1 MRKRSWLLCLI
12 VCVVLMNFSISAL
25 AEAPK
30 AKTLTKLWE
39 VTGLVNTESVAYD
52 AKSDVLYVLSKGT
65 DPKTSFVSK
74 ISMKGEMLTK
84 DFTTGLTQGRG
95 IILVDNLLFV
105 TELQAL
111 TKIDVAT
118 GKVVKTYPVP
128 EAGVFNDLVV
138 DPATGDVYVSDTGT
152 EKNVIYKWNKAK
164 DTFEKWL
171 ESPKLEQPNGLIIE
185 KGQLISAPWG
195 VVTDPATWATKV
207 PGHLATISL
216 DAKEIKSL
224 GGKDTPLGNLDG
236 LQADGE
242 GNYFVG
248 DWWTGKLYLVN
259 QAAEA
264 TLLLT
269 LEQSIADFLYLLD
282 KKLLFIPIDSKFVA
296 YKVE

>member
-1 MRKRSWLLCLI
+1 MRKGSWLLGVI
-12 VCVVLMNFSISAL
+12 VCVVVVSFSMFAW

-39 VTGLVNTESVAYD
+39 VTGLTNTESVAYD
-52 AKSDVLYVLSKGT
+52 TNADVLYVLSKGT

-74 ISMKGEMLTK
+74 ISMKGEMVAK
-84 DFTTGLTQGRG
+84 DFVTGLTQGRG
-95 IILVDNLLFV
+95 IILVDNMLFV

-111 TKIDVAT
+111 TKIDAAT
-118 GKVVKTYPVP
+118 GKVVQTYPVAD
-128 EAGVFNDLVV
+128 AGTFNDLVA

-152 EKNVIYKWNKAK
+152 EKNVIYKWTKAT
-164 DTFEKWL
+164 DTLEKWL
-171 ESPKLEQPNGLIIE
+171 EDPKLEQPNGLIIE
-185 KGQLISAPWG
+185 KGQLVSAPWG
-195 VVTDPATWATKV
+195 VVTDPATWATEV
-207 PGHLATISL
+207 PGQLATISL
-216 DAKEIKSL
+216 DAKQIKGL
-224 GGKDTPLGNLDG
+224 GGKEMPLGNLDG
-236 LQADGE
+236 IQADGE

-282 KKLLFIPIDSKFVA
+282 KKLLFIPIDSKFIA
-296 YKVE
+296 YEVE

>member
-152 EKNVIYKWNKAK
+152 EKNVIYKWSKAK

-224 GGKDTPLGNLDG
+224 GG
-236 LQADGE
+236 
-242 GNYFVG
+242 
-248 DWWTGKLYLVN
+248 
-259 QAAEA
+259 
-264 TLLLT
+264 
-269 LEQSIADFLYLLD
+269 
-282 KKLLFIPIDSKFVA
+282 
-296 YKVE
+296 

>member
-152 EKNVIYKWNKAK
+152 EKNVIYKWSKAK

-282 KKLLFIPIDSKFVA
+282 KKLLFIPIDSKFIA